1 MRVAEGEARGSP
13 LQGTNPTRRR
23 GAGLFPQQVCS
34 GGAAGA
40 RGPHFH
46 PCPGQPAR
54 PALDLRPAQ
63 GFALR
68 RKENEL
74 FGQNL
79 ETLENKTDPFCG
91 GADKRKKIQTKSH

>member
-1 MRVAEGEARGSP
+1 MGPRCRGP
-13 LQGTNPTRRR
+13 APH
-23 GAGLFPQQVCS
+23 GAMGLGSFPQQVCS
-34 GGAAGA
+34 RGTAGA

-63 GFALR
+63 GFALK

-74 FGQNL
+74 FGQKL
-79 ETLENKTDPFCG
+79 ETLENKTDAFCG
-91 GADKRKKIQTKSH
+91 GTDKRKKIQTKSH

>member
-1 MRVAEGEARGSP
+1 MGPHYRGPAPHGAVGLSSSP
-13 LQGTNPTRRR
+13 SRSAP
-23 GAGLFPQQVCS
+23 